1 MEDKLRFT
9 CDPAGMPSR
18 NGTFNLVLLQRL
30 EVSVGSNGRLQGRI
44 EVSRAFGDHQFKKI
58 TGLMNNSYFDG
69 AHEVLHYVTKHSDL
83 GRIVLEVAK

>member
-1 MEDKLRFT
+1 MVSHTDHGMPWKLIDAVRETGLVFFRAPMEDKLRFT

-44 EVSRAFGDHQFKKI
+44 EVSRAFGDHQFKK
-58 TGLMNNSYFDG
+58 
-69 AHEVLHYVTKHSDL
+69 VC
-83 GRIVLEVAK
+83 